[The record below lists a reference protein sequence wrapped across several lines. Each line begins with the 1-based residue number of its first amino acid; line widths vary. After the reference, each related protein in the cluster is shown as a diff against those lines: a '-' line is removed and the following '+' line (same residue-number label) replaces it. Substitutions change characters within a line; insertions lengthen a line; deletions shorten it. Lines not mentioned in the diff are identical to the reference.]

1 MKRQFFGRRSQ
12 AVLLAGALSIG
23 LGIAGLAAAAHVGS
37 ANPPVV
43 LKVANDGPS
52 RTGFGPV
59 VKKVLPAVV
68 NIASTKVTNIP
79 TGFDGGMPDDPHVPS
94 ILREL
99 EPSVQPPREAPE
111 QREQGLGSGVIMSSG
126 WLHSHQQPCGGQ
138 RHRYPCLARR

>member
-1 MKRQFFGRRSQ
+1 MKRQLFGRRSQ
-12 AVLLAGALSIG
+12 AVLLAGALSVG

-68 NIASTKVTNIP
+68 NIASTKVTKIP
-79 TGFDGGMPDDPHVPS
+79 TGFEGGMPDDPMFRQFFGNS
-94 ILREL
+94 NR
-99 EPSVQPPREAPE
+99 QFTPREAPQ
-111 QREQGLGSGVIMSSG
+111 QREQGLGSGVIMTPDG
-126 WLHSHQQPCGGQ
+126 YILTNNHVVDE
-138 RHRYPCLARR
+138 RHRYSCLARR